1 MFNAPI
7 REENDTK
14 TITMGGWHEEESAG
28 GGFRETRGENNGS
41 EEHNQQ
47 QRSSEHRPRNHEV
60 PKTPPFIAYVGNFP
74 FEMTQEAVLEAI
86 GAREGGVVGV
96 RAMTDRSKTKVRGL
110 FVEFV
115 DADALREALKADGA
129 ACGDR
134 TLRVN
139 VAEERSSPSSGRN
152 SMDKGRRD
160 SSDRRRGGHHY
171 NAPRVEAMGIVQ
183 PDAERKK
190 LVLQPR
196 TVEVDADETAVGAQS
211 IFGGAKPVDTTK
223 ILEEVERK
231 IDAELHREHKM
242 PTPKKKR
249 EQHHAAKAPLKM
261 QDEPVAT
268 VEDANVFSL
277 LSIEDDS

>member
-1 MFNAPI
+1 
-7 REENDTK
+7 
-14 TITMGGWHEEESAG
+14 MGGWHEEESEHGGAG
-28 GGFRETRGENNGS
+28 GGFKETRGENNS
-41 EEHNQQ
+41 EEHHRNAQQQ
-47 QRSSEHRPRNHEV
+47 QRSSEHRERNREV

-96 RAMTDRSKTKVRGL
+96 RPMTDRSKTKVRGL

-115 DADALREALKADGA
+115 DADALREALKADGV
-129 ACGDR
+129 ACGER
-134 TLRVN
+134 ILRVN
-139 VAEERSSPSSGRN
+139 VAEERSSSGRN
-152 SMDKGRRD
+152 STDKGRRD

-171 NAPRVEAMGIVQ
+171 NAPRVEAMGILK

-196 TVEVDADETAVGAQS
+196 TVEVDADETHVGGQS

-249 EQHHAAKAPLKM
+249 EQHHAPKAPLKI
-261 QDEPVAT
+261 QEEPVAT